1 MTVALNNAGHIT
13 LSAEQFQMRTES
25 GIRICAKKLQ
35 VKTEVQ
41 FLYTKSGICYSNQ
54 E

>member
-13 LSAEQFQMRTES
+13 LSPEQFKMRTEF
-25 GIRICAKKLQ
+25 GDHICTKKLQ

-41 FLYTKSGICYSNQ
+41 LL
-54 E
+54 